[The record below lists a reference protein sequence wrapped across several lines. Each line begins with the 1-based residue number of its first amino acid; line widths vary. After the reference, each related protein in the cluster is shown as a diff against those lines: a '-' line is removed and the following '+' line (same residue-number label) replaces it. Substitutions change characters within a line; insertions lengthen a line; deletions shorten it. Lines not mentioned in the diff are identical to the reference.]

1 MELILSDRPLSL
13 PAAPQREY
21 IDLSQKKIT
30 PCVGCFGCWVKTP
43 GRCVIR
49 DDAPQIYPLI
59 ARSHRV
65 LYVSQVI
72 FGSWAPRMKAML
84 ERSLPIQQAFL
95 RLHMGETHHV
105 QRLVEEKEAVILAY
119 GPESQDEKDLF
130 FLALRAVGPE
140 SQEEKDLFC
149 RLVERNRR
157 NMNFKSYKVLF
168 CREEEVQEAAMQEVL
183 SWNK

>member
-1 MELILSDRPLSL
+1 MTTYKRSTTRLII
-13 PAAPQREY
+13 EK
-21 IDLSQKKIT
+21 QKAK
-30 PCVGCFGCWVKTP
+30 
-43 GRCVIR
+43 
-49 DDAPQIYPLI
+49 
-59 ARSHRV
+59 
-65 LYVSQVI
+65 VI

-95 RLHMGETHHV
+95 RPHMGETHHV

-119 GPESQDEKDLF
+119 
-130 FLALRAVGPE
+130 GPE

-157 NMNFKSYKVLF
+157 NMNFKSYKVFF